1 MSLGGG
7 FCLLLGGFESA
18 VFHLS
23 YGVMARGVV
32 GWGILATCVAINER
46 IKAYYTLLTTKRN
59 NLHILAVARLE
70 AYGGGSWYVE
80 VAAEGQRAVEL
91 QVAIHL
97 EEVEVRTHL
106 NRSVARVSYP
116 EGDHS
121 AAGVVLNIILGEFDR
136 EAAFGMHLNIP
147 ATTAIR
153 FEPGDEKE
161 VELVEYSGKR
171 RVIGFNSLVSGYT
184 GREDEPTYY
193 PRHAHALR
201 TMHKAGFKDE
211 KKRCKTDKSD
221 CSSAQK

>member
-1 MSLGGG
+1 MNNNSNSVTKNVVIPQSKTTAPQK
-7 FCLLLGGFESA
+7 ESA
-18 VFHLS
+18 PQEKCCDKSLYPDQAGFTPEERV
-23 YGVMARGVV
+23 AV
-32 GWGILATCVAINER
+32 GAVILAHDDIEYNTCRPCAT
-46 IKAYYTLLTTKRN
+46 IKVKNTGDRP
-59 NLHILAVARLE
+59 IQV
-70 AYGGGSWYVE
+70 GSHFHFFE
-80 VAAEGQRAVEL
+80 V
-91 QVAIHL
+91 
-97 EEVEVRTHL
+97 
-106 NRSVARVSYP
+106 NRY
-116 EGDHS
+116 
-121 AAGVVLNIILGEFDR
+121 LEFDR

-221 CSSAQK
+221 CSSDQK

>member
-1 MSLGGG
+1 M
-7 FCLLLGGFESA
+7 
-18 VFHLS
+18 
-23 YGVMARGVV
+23 
-32 GWGILATCVAINER
+32 
-46 IKAYYTLLTTKRN
+46 N
-59 NLHILAVARLE
+59 NN
-70 AYGGGSWYVE
+70 S
-80 VAAEGQRAVEL
+80 
-91 QVAIHL
+91 
-97 EEVEVRTHL
+97 
-106 NRSVARVSYP
+106 RSVTKNAVTLKSANTAKKEATTHAPACDKRLYP
-116 EGDHS
+116 EESGFLPAERVAVGAVILSEDDIEYNTCRRVVTLRVRNTGDRPIQVGSHFHFFE
-121 AAGVVLNIILGEFDR
+121 VNRYLEFDR